1 MIKNQLEIPFCIS
14 RKFKAPHANGS
25 AFEAPVHH
33 ARPSPTHE
41 VPWAD
46 ILRRIVGVSLSRA
59 PGIVRC
65 RPRGAASPP
74 DTPEN
79 RAAFLPTHRRTVRGN
94 VRSRTASARGYQAA
108 G

>member
-14 RKFKAPHANGS
+14 RKFKAP
-25 AFEAPVHH
+25 
-33 ARPSPTHE
+33 HE